1 MKWLDN
7 LKTSTKLFGGFGAVV
22 VLMVIIAVLGYTSV
36 NTVNNNLTSM
46 YNDQTIPIRDVGE
59 ADMTLYKLRGD
70 VYNLFIF
77 LMHARRPKLPLTM
90 MFK

>member
-1 MKWLDN
+1 MKWLDD

-46 YNDQTIPIRDVGE
+46 YNDQTIPIRDIGE

-70 VYNLFIF
+70 VYKFVYLP
-77 LMHARRPKLPLTM
+77 RRPKLPLTM